1 MKNKHRLTYILFF
14 LTFLGIEVL
23 IALFIRDNFIRP
35 YVGDMLVTVV
45 ICLFIRGF
53 TPLKTK
59 LLPLL
64 VFVFAAAV
72 EIGQYF
78 DFVALLGLDKNRFLS
93 VLLGRTFSVADIICY
108 GVGCIIFFTAESFL
122 YYRKSLKLS
131 EK

>member
-1 MKNKHRLTYILFF
+1 MKNKHRLIYILLF

-45 ICLFIRGF
+45 ICLFLRGF

-78 DFVALLGLDKNRFLS
+78 DFVALQRDKFFLS
-93 VLLGRTFSVADIICY
+93 F
-108 GVGCIIFFTAESFL
+108 
-122 YYRKSLKLS
+122 
-131 EK
+131 